1 MNGSRIWN
9 WRPKR
14 GFLVIALLF
23 LLLFSAR
30 TGQGKNVIVLVSDGM
45 GSAHTTI
52 TRWYKGAP
60 LALDQMD
67 LGAVRTYSADSL
79 VTDSAPAATAFATG
93 HKSSGKLLGV
103 LPNEVTI
110 PGVLAP
116 PEDLKYKP
124 VATILDAAKLYG
136 KSVGLVATSNVQHA
150 TPAAYSS
157 HWHDRWDYQE
167 IAKQQVYLG
176 MDVVLGGG
184 KRYLIPRELGGARS
198 DQTNLIDTLRS
209 RGYAFVETRD
219 ELMKSRAK
227 KVWGLFADDAMAY
240 EFDRKYF
247 FPKKEPSLAE
257 MTRKA
262 IEILSTNPRGFF
274 LFVEASKVD
283 WASHANDPIGV
294 ISDVLAFDDAV
305 RVAIDF
311 ARRDGKTLVL
321 AFADHGT
328 GGMTLGR
335 RGSERDPSRVSLD
348 ALLAPLK
355 KARLTGEG
363 VEQRLRDDLSEANIR
378 KVMAQVYGID
388 DLRSEEVA
396 QIQTH
401 KRGRLNAVIG
411 PMMSKRSVI
420 GWATTGHTGE
430 DLFLYSFGTGRSI
443 GLIENTEIARLCANY
458 LGVDLEAA
466 DKRLYREAQTVFKTL
481 GASVRI
487 DRTVKEN
494 PVLRVEKGSV
504 TALLPLSKNLMKVRA
519 VVSNSNVLEAEYE
532 LEGIVVMAAP
542 TGKVYV
548 PEHALI
554 VFQSML
560 HHAEERGGAP
570 APLDK

>member
-1 MNGSRIWN
+1 
-9 WRPKR
+9 
-14 GFLVIALLF
+14 LLF

-184 KRYLIPRELGGARS
+184 KRYLIPWELGGARS

-430 DLFLYSFGTGRSI
+430 DLSLYSFGTGRSI